1 MDMGEVI
8 KYVGLNLPTSIPLCV
23 VAVWQMGAERQ
34 SDEMVSDAEVW
45 MKQKCVAEFLHV
57 EKLHPMTFINVAEYL
72 WRPKSGCEHSKEVGG
87 KTVKQWVTSSG
98 ADFYKCSMQALVH
111 C

>member
-34 SDEMVSDAEVW
+34 SDRKVSCMEVYI
-45 MKQKCVAEFLHV
+45 KQRKKKILLS
-57 EKLHPMTFINVAEYL
+57 EKNGTH
-72 WRPKSGCEHSKEVGG
+72 
-87 KTVKQWVTSSG
+87 
-98 ADFYKCSMQALVH
+98 
-111 C
+111 